1 MTKTQAKAARS
12 ATKSP
17 YELWQAT
24 IDGAL
29 TDTRWHDYDC
39 DIQRMV
45 SQFNRHLAGTAGYVP
60 LDWKFIKAMVWT
72 ESGGPDSRA
81 WRDNPIQIGN
91 PGDPGLTSLFSRNEG
106 GELVIPPELQARLTI
121 ASTRTSPQMNI
132 GAGVA
137 YLLMRHAAYGFATVL
152 DERDKASYDVVV
164 KAGDTL
170 EKIARSNGTTVD
182 TLKKCNSKTS
192 ALHPGQSLKYQKASI
207 QKIITRWSAI
217 NPTSIARLYNVGD
230 PAYAKKVTYC
240 LSVMQKAKQQETSCA

>member
-1 MTKTQAKAARS
+1 MTKAQTKEPRRAP
-12 ATKSP
+12 KSP

-29 TDTRWHDYDC
+29 TDSRWHAYDC
-39 DIQRMV
+39 DIQRIV

-60 LDWKFIKAMVWT
+60 LDWQFIKAMVWT

-91 PGDPGLTSLFSRNEG
+91 PGDPGLAALFSKNEG
-106 GELVIPPELQARLTI
+106 GELIIPPELQGKLTI
-121 ASTRTSPQMNI
+121 AATRTSPQMNI

-152 DERDKASYDVVV
+152 DEKDKAFFDVVV
-164 KAGDTL
+164 KSGDTL
-170 EKIARSNGTTVD
+170 EKIAKSNGTTVD
-182 TLKKCNSKTS
+182 MLKKCNNKTL
-192 ALHPGQSLKYQKASI
+192 ALHPGQFLKYQKASI
-207 QKIITRWSAI
+207 QKIITRWSAV

-230 PAYAKKVTYC
+230 PAYAKKLMYC
-240 LSVMQKAKQQETSCA
+240 LSIMQKAKQQETACA

>member
-1 MTKTQAKAARS
+1 MTTAQTKGTRPAA
-12 ATKSP
+12 KSP

-29 TDTRWHDYDC
+29 TDARWLAYDC
-39 DIQRMV
+39 DIQCMV
-45 SQFNRHLAGTAGYVP
+45 GQFNRHLAGTADYVP
-60 LDWKFIKAMVWT
+60 LDWKYIKAMVWT

-91 PGDPGLTSLFSRNEG
+91 PGDPGLNALFSGKEG
-106 GELVIPPELQARLTI
+106 GELIIPPELQVKLTI

-132 GAGVA
+132 GAGIA
-137 YLLMRHAAYGFATVL
+137 YLLMRHATYRFATVL
-152 DERDKASYDVVV
+152 DERDKTTYDVVV
-164 KAGDTL
+164 KSGDTL

-192 ALHPGQSLKYQKASI
+192 ALHPGQPLRYQKASI
-207 QKIITRWSAI
+207 KKIIARWSAV

-230 PAYAKKVTYC
+230 PAYAKKLTYC
-240 LSVMQKAKQQETSCA
+240 LSVMQKAKQQEASCA